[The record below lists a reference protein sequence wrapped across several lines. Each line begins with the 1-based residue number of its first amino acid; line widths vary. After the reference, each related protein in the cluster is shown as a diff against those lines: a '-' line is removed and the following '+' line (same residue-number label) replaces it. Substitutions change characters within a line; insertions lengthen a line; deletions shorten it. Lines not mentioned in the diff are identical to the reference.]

1 MFSWWF
7 NDGSIKM
14 MQACGGHGFLVSAGF
29 VSLIEKNWANAI
41 LEGENNVQLIQVAR
55 ELLRSLDYVTRGE
68 TKKLT
73 GSIKYFAD
81 MNKIASYNPPK
92 EKSQWRL
99 PKTYEKMFKKTVTHI
114 VQKSGGS
121 MMTWLG
127 EGIAPK
133 NVFDQKVALG
143 LTKAAK
149 VHTVMF
155 TMKYFGEKVE
165 QIEDLAIRNS
175 LEKLVLIFGI
185 DQLMEFADVCVK
197 ADAVDAEIQR
207 ITKEIYEELL
217 EEISVD
223 ALSLVEGWGV
233 PDVLLKSTIGHSN
246 GKVYENLYEAAVKF
260 GELNKMDVHP
270 TMMQII
276 KGRNAALGDVA
287 NDKPKL

>member
-1 MFSWWF
+1 
-7 NDGSIKM
+7 
-14 MQACGGHGFLVSAGF
+14 
-29 VSLIEKNWANAI
+29 
-41 LEGENNVQLIQVAR
+41 
-55 ELLRSLDYVTRGE
+55 
-68 TKKLT
+68 
-73 GSIKYFAD
+73 

-165 QIEDLAIRNS
+165 
-175 LEKLVLIFGI
+175 
-185 DQLMEFADVCVK
+185 
-197 ADAVDAEIQR
+197 
-207 ITKEIYEELL
+207 
-217 EEISVD
+217 
-223 ALSLVEGWGV
+223 
-233 PDVLLKSTIGHSN
+233 
-246 GKVYENLYEAAVKF
+246 
-260 GELNKMDVHP
+260 
-270 TMMQII
+270 
-276 KGRNAALGDVA
+276 
-287 NDKPKL
+287 